1 MNFEV
6 SSKTALQCG
15 VPRGSVLGPI
25 LFTIYTSQMGQI
37 IHATDQIARQ
47 HFAYDTPCDMDEDSV
62 KATGEHLEYC
72 SIDVKTW
79 MLQNRLK
86 PSDDKIEVFPSKGGT
101 K

>member
-6 SSKTALQCG
+6 SSKTALQYG

-37 IHATDQIARQ
+37 IDRDQIARQ

-86 PSDDKIEVFPSKGGT
+86 LSDDKIEVFPSKGGT